1 MEPIAAG
8 SFGKSHIKLI
18 ALSILLL
25 VAATFMRGGFT
36 LGAFGFSSAESA
48 PEKMTYEQAQAK
60 AKQMIEE
67 KYSALPA
74 GGQDPEQ
81 LQQQLAEV
89 DPNYGQGAV
98 LGTSVTSDGNIDVES
113 LMGSDALKAVDVK
126 TYSTDNKL
134 ELNAYGSQIRAIEN
148 KHGAFVLMGALSTR
162 EKSALAQASTGYKN
176 IISDLQSLA
185 VPEQFE
191 EYHRMKL
198 IYYSA
203 LVSMAESMASE
214 GPNEQ
219 AATATSLF
227 FSLND
232 KIDTLGSQLESQ
244 YGVLL

>member
-48 PEKMTYEQAQAK
+48 PEKMTYEQAQAQ
-60 AKQMIEE
+60 ARQMVEE
-67 KYSALPA
+67 KYASMPA
-74 GGQDPEQ
+74 GGQSPEQ
-81 LQQQLAEV
+81 LQNQLAEI
-89 DPNYGQGAV
+89 DPNYGQGEV
-98 LGTSVTSDGNIDVES
+98 LGTSVTSEGNIDVES
-113 LMGSDALKAVDVK
+113 LMSSDVLKSVDIK
-126 TYSTDNKL
+126 TYTTDNRL
-134 ELNAYGSQIRAIEN
+134 ELNGYGSQVRAIEN
-148 KHGAFVLMGALSTR
+148 QHGAVVLMGALSTR
-162 EKSALAQASTGYKN
+162 ENSALMQANRGYKN
-176 IISDLQSLA
+176 IISDLQTIS

-203 LVSMAESMASE
+203 LASMAESMASE
-214 GPNEQ
+214 GPSEQ